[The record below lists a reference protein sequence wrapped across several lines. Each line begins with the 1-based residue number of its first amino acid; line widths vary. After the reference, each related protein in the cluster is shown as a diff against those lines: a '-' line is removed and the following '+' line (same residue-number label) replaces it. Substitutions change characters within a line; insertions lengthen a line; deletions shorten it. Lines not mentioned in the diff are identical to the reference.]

1 MVFDYFSWHPNS
13 LCDSCSRTEDEYE
26 VFIVLVLAEDINCH
40 PGQSGKVPL
49 YWQFPPEPH
58 IYISGKSGSSC
69 WWWGSWASHIY
80 FWKIRLQLLMMRRLS
95 LIYVFRG
102 NQALVY
108 GDDEAEHLVIYIWG
122 KSGSCDCKLSLC
134 TKKLSNGWTG
144 YVFLVPKIRRT
155 LKKIIL
161 SIFKEKYGSLTHRWR
176 GRDFSFIIILFSQS
190 LN

>member
-1 MVFDYFSWHPNS
+1 MTGSYLFVSLPKYQLPIPGAGSSCGDNSFSDGIWLFFLAS
-13 LCDSCSRTEDEYE
+13 SSFCDFCRRTEDEYE

-69 WWWGSWASHIY
+69 WWWGGWGG
-80 FWKIRLQLLMMRRLS
+80 

-108 GDDEAEHLVIYIWG
+108 GDDESEHLVIYIWG
-122 KSGSCDCKLSLC
+122 KLGSCDCKLSLC
-134 TKKLSNGWTG
+134 TKKLSNGWAG
-144 YVFLVPKIRRT
+144 YVFLEPKI
-155 LKKIIL
+155 
-161 SIFKEKYGSLTHRWR
+161 
-176 GRDFSFIIILFSQS
+176 GR
-190 LN
+190 NA

>member
-1 MVFDYFSWHPNS
+1 MNCLSQVLVVHAGIPPSLMVFDYFSWHPNS

-26 VFIVLVLAEDINCH
+26 VFIVVVLAEDINCH

-95 LIYVFRG
+95 FLYFGEIRLQFTVMMRPSILWYIFG
-102 NQALVY
+102 ESQALVI
-108 GDDEAEHLVIYIWG
+108 A
-122 KSGSCDCKLSLC
+122 S
-134 TKKLSNGWTG
+134 
-144 YVFLVPKIRRT
+144 
-155 LKKIIL
+155 
-161 SIFKEKYGSLTHRWR
+161 
-176 GRDFSFIIILFSQS
+176 
-190 LN
+190 